1 MKIQK
6 KLLPYRLLI
15 SSLILSCFV
24 IVGCNSDNN
33 SAELARS
40 VELEKLRADG
50 TIIEKVTIVN
60 DHVRLTKGDKHQLKA
75 MGLDSNGQTRDVT
88 NEIATWTSS
97 DTSIATVSNKGLV
110 TAVANSTVNQGI
122 VTITATTIL
131 EDIYGEGEVS
141 VSDVAVTNIALKTV
155 SPITDE
161 VYDGN
166 IYTCIGTPI
175 RGDVT
180 YNDGYVSENTVKDME
195 FSLNENT
202 SATITT
208 DGTLY
213 TSSAIIEDIIITAK
227 IGNVSKLLAVTAD
240 PQFLDNIDVLRND
253 EITSLITLNVGERM
267 QISSQATLES
277 KVSEQDFVI
286 DNAISWSQV
295 GQNISGITTEDDNKG
310 TILALKPGVTTLT
323 GTCGG
328 KEAIATLQVTGEAD
342 IDSMQINDGTDIT
355 LEPSDSIELT
365 LTANYNGTPA
375 SLNVS
380 EFAQWSTNGGSK
392 LVEAKPVQLGT
403 NKASYKLTST
413 GNAKGVV
420 IVSAIYDGVAS
431 TIRVNI
437 E

>member
-6 KLLPYRLLI
+6 KSLPYRLLI
-15 SSLILSCFV
+15 SSLISSCFA
-24 IVGCNSDNN
+24 IVGCNSDHN

-50 TIIEKVTIVN
+50 TIIEKVTIIN
-60 DHVRLTKGDKHQLKA
+60 DHIRLSKDDKHQLKV
-75 MGLDSNGQTRDVT
+75 MGLDSNGKLRDVT
-88 NEIATWTSS
+88 NEIKSWTSS
-97 DTSIATVSNKGLV
+97 DPSIATVDSKGLV

-131 EDIYGEGEVS
+131 EDIYGEGEIS
-141 VSDVAVTNIALKTV
+141 VSDVGVTNIALKTI

-180 YNDGYVSENTVKDME
+180 YNDGYVSENTVKNME
-195 FSLNENT
+195 FSLNKNT

-213 TSSAIIEDIIITAK
+213 TSSATIEDIIITAK

-277 KVSEQDFVI
+277 KASKQDFVI

-295 GQNISGITTEDDNKG
+295 GQNVSGITTEGDNKG
-310 TILALKPGVTTLT
+310 TILALKPGVTRLT

-365 LTANYNGTPA
+365 LTANYKGTPA

-392 LVEAKPVQLGT
+392 LVEAKPVELGT